1 MQIVSFFE
9 KGLGKK
15 GGPAAP
21 RGAAGPFS
29 RGNGRVDKERK
40 RNPKRR
46 AVWRPKSRCTGEN
59 GGAVGA
65 GKFFAGQLPT
75 KTQKGLIF
83 EAKMSRMEAAANLLA
98 QSVCIGGTEC
108 KFCPERGIMREETT
122 SASCMFEEDK
132 QNIKNKN
139 MLRSEPKPM
148 KRKVLA
154 VLLSLCMLLPLL
166 PVAAFAAED
175 LTFGEGETAKTF
187 TPVLE
192 GRMSV
197 RAVDNTT
204 MVTGDGTVT
213 YTINAMEGEGWV
225 QNSGEGSNQ
234 AYTYVGL
241 YVAMPDGAVSLKRNR
256 AGNPEEM
263 GEVDAAFLK
272 DGKYQSW
279 YPVAEGLG
287 GDNGEPP
294 FSLFSGG
301 QEYTV
306 LLEWYGADGKLL
318 ENGREY
324 VKVTRELGE
333 GVAKVQ
339 VGELTYATF
348 EAALEAALEANPTRP
363 EVTLLADVDVS
374 LELPAGVELT
384 VNTNFH
390 TLTNTNADYVCVKGD
405 ETEEGRTDVY
415 KLADTLV
422 VGTPVVDEEAG
433 SVTTNVNGVL
443 PADKTA
449 VEVSVTTGA
458 EGAQNGDVTSSA
470 VDHFRQCDGLH
481 RGQHGQDR

>member
-1 MQIVSFFE
+1 
-9 KGLGKK
+9 
-15 GGPAAP
+15 
-21 RGAAGPFS
+21 
-29 RGNGRVDKERK
+29 
-40 RNPKRR
+40 
-46 AVWRPKSRCTGEN
+46 
-59 GGAVGA
+59 
-65 GKFFAGQLPT
+65 
-75 KTQKGLIF
+75 
-83 EAKMSRMEAAANLLA
+83 
-98 QSVCIGGTEC
+98 
-108 KFCPERGIMREETT
+108 
-122 SASCMFEEDK
+122 
-132 QNIKNKN
+132 
-139 MLRSEPKPM
+139 M

-470 VDHFRQCDGLH
+470 VTISANAMASIEDSTVKTVDIKTDVATLSVDSDAWSTMAEALSAVTLTVSVADKRGEDGKLIYTLTAKDESGDDVFTESTGSITVSVDYGADKENNRYTYRSERRGRRPARH
-481 RGQHGQDR
+481 RDL